1 MCTIYTLFLLIL
13 LTCVVLGDEIGVVTS
28 EEYVLVPE
36 GGVANLSCTTDQEWF
51 FCLWRHPSG
60 VKECIVQENGTYASA
75 CTGMEYLEIQGSD
88 KTCSLLLDNISIQD
102 HGVYM
107 CLFNQAE
114 IFNTARTFVH
124 LEVATPA
131 EVVLDDGG
139 EVLELAEGEIREI
152 QCSAE
157 RAFPAPEFI
166 WTIGGE
172 MIVPLQEVTCLLIC
186 IISCL
191 ILNILDP
198 PPPTRQS
205 YIPLSVH
212 Y

>member
-1 MCTIYTLFLLIL
+1 MCTIYTLFLLIF
-13 LTCVVLGDEIGVVTS
+13 LTCVVLGDEIRVVTS

-36 GGVANLSCTTDQEWF
+36 GGVANLRCTTDQEWF

-124 LEVATPA
+124 LLISREAKTSLGKTQGKVLDRLEMVEG
-131 EVVLDDGG
+131 EVVELECEGRGG
-139 EVLELAEGEIREI
+139 YPATEFTWEYPGVETVLATEV
-152 QCSAE
+152 Q
-157 RAFPAPEFI
+157 
-166 WTIGGE
+166 
-172 MIVPLQEVTCLLIC
+172 
-186 IISCL
+186 
-191 ILNILDP
+191 
-198 PPPTRQS
+198 
-205 YIPLSVH
+205 
-212 Y
+212 